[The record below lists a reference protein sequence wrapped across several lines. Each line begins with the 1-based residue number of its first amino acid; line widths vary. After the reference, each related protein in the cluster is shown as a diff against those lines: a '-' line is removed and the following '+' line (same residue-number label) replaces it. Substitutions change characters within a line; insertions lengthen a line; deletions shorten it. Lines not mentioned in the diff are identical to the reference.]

1 MSIRSARALP
11 GVIVLLSAGAA
22 SAGVLSDWNLIV
34 QNNLTS
40 TSEVE
45 GRAAVGGNLGGPA
58 SNYGI
63 KLTPAANY
71 VSTDV
76 LLVGG
81 NITATNVNMNA
92 GRLRLGGSKGSANIN
107 FNGGGGPVI
116 QDPTTAS
123 QVAGLFSQVTSIS
136 SFLGSLAPTNSVTF
150 PGQQPAGVTF
160 NAVPNGDGV
169 AVFSISASQLFG
181 NNKVQSMDLNLGA
194 ATSVIINVTG
204 DSSSWDAGNFV
215 GNFNSAYARSHV
227 LWNFVNANTINWS
240 SGRTLS
246 GALLAPNAHLTFT
259 GTMEGSVFVKS
270 LDQRGEVHLP
280 TYQGYVPAPG
290 ALGLLGLAGLA
301 GRRRR

>member
-1 MSIRSARALP
+1 MSTRARAVS
-11 GVIVLLSAGAA
+11 GVVVLLSASAA

-45 GRAAVGGNLGGPA
+45 GRTAVGGNLGGPA

-71 VSTDV
+71 VGTDV

-81 NITATNVNMNA
+81 NINATNINMAA
-92 GRLRLGGSKGSANIN
+92 GRLRLGGSKGSANLN

-123 QVAGLFSQVTSIS
+123 QVSNLFAQVTSIS
-136 SFLGSLAPTNSVTF
+136 SYLASLAPTNTVTL

-160 NAVPNGDGV
+160 NAVPNANGV
-169 AVFSISASQLFG
+169 AVFSITASQLFG
-181 NNKVQSMDLNLGA
+181 NNKVQQIDLNLGT

-227 LWNFVNANTINWS
+227 LWNFVNANTINWT

-246 GALLAPNAHLTFT
+246 GALLAPSAALNFT

-270 LDQRGEVHLP
+270 LVQSGEVHLP
-280 TYQGYVPAPG
+280 TYQGFVPAPG

-301 GRRRR
+301 SRRRR